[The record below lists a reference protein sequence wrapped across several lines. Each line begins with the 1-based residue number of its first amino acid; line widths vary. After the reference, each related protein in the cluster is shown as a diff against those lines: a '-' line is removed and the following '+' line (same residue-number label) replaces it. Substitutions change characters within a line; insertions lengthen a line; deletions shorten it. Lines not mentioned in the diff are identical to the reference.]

1 MRVLVV
7 GFLCLLLSGCVT
19 NYYDKHYHA
28 KDVNWAKKFIKGEP
42 KDVEIRPVTTEDG
55 VVSALEAGY
64 IPIGTSVFVNR
75 HCPWF
80 CAIKKAEDVGA
91 DLVLIDEVLKG
102 KETRTSVI
110 FLPSYQYSYSQGSVN
125 VNTRGYTSYGT
136 YNGTTTTTSV
146 SAVPVDRDVL
156 IFEQSAL
163 FLRKGDFSEFYGA
176 ILFQPK
182 RLPDEA
188 HNAIVPVTVMAV
200 LKGSQAEKDGI
211 KRGDRVTRINGQ
223 VIHTRQDYKSFQG
236 NPCLIQ
242 NIEVEQ

>member
-1 MRVLVV
+1 MQAFLV
-7 GFLCLLLSGCVT
+7 GLFCLLLSGCVT

-28 KDVNWAKKFIKGEP
+28 KDINWAKKFIQGEP

-64 IPIGTSVFVNR
+64 IPVGTSTFVDR

-91 DLVLIDEVLKG
+91 DLVLIDEVLKS
-102 KETRTSVI
+102 KEKRTSVI
-110 FLPSYQYSYSQGSVN
+110 FLPSYQYSYSQGTVN
-125 VNTRGYTSYGT
+125 VNSMGNTTYGSYS
-136 YNGTTTTTSV
+136 GTTTTTSV
-146 SAVPVDRDVL
+146 SAVPVNRDVM

-163 FLRKGDFSEFYGA
+163 FLRKGDFNGFYGA

-188 HNAIVPVTVMAV
+188 YDAIVPVTVIAV

-211 KRGDRVTRINGQ
+211 KRGAKVARINGQ
-223 VIHTRQDYKSFQG
+223 VIQTRQDYKSFQSD
-236 NPCLIQ
+236 PCLIQ
-242 NIEVEQ
+242 NIEVAQ